1 MILTIWR
8 HGEAENGAVDR
19 QRELTPGGRADI
31 GFGCQ
36 QFYRACADRRLPQP
50 THIFHSPFERTAQT
64 AEMIES
70 VFTHAVGEDACW
82 LAPESSVATVDQ
94 ALSRDFDE
102 REAAFH
108 VVLVSHQPLVSNLV
122 SWYVGETGDEVPP
135 LCPGGLVTIH
145 MDVVAA
151 ACGRVVFWAMPP
163 EYEVGI

>member
-8 HGEAENGAVDR
+8 HGEAESGSVDR
-19 QRELTPGGRADI
+19 QRELTPGGREDI

-36 QFYRACADRRLPQP
+36 QFYRACANRRLPQP
-50 THIFHSPFERTAQT
+50 THILHSPYERTAQT

-70 VFTHAVGEDACW
+70 AFTHATGGEAYW
-82 LAPESSVATVDQ
+82 LAPQSSIATIDQ
-94 ALSRDFDE
+94 TLLRDFDG
-102 REAAFH
+102 RDYSCH

-122 SWYVGETGDEVPP
+122 NWYAGEKGAAVPP
-135 LCPGGLVTIH
+135 LHPGGLVTIT

-151 ACGRVVFWAMPP
+151 ACGQTVFWAMPP